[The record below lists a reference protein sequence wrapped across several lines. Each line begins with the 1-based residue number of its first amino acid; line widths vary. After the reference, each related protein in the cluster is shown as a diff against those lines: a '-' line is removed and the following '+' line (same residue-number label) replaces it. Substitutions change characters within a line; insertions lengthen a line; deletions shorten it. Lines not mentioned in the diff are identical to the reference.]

1 MLNAEIN
8 KCVRTIRKVL
18 QMSIED
24 NIENLAASL
33 DLVVESLNPTNDF
46 GNTVSD
52 ELHQIEY
59 QIGRVAD
66 ALEEILKR
74 MK

>member
-1 MLNAEIN
+1 
-8 KCVRTIRKVL
+8 
-18 QMSIED
+18 MSIED

-33 DLVVESLNPTNDF
+33 DLVVENLNPTNDF
-46 GNTVSD
+46 GNTVGD

-66 ALEEILKR
+66 ALELILKQ

>member
-1 MLNAEIN
+1 
-8 KCVRTIRKVL
+8 
-18 QMSIED
+18 MSIED
-24 NIENLAASL
+24 SIIEMVNSIDNVA
-33 DLVVESLNPTNDF
+33 DQLNPNNDF

-66 ALEEILKR
+66 ALESILKI
-74 MK
+74 MKK

>member
-1 MLNAEIN
+1 
-8 KCVRTIRKVL
+8 
-18 QMSIED
+18 MSIED
-24 NIENLAASL
+24 SIIEMVNSIDNVA
-33 DLVVESLNPTNDF
+33 DQLNPNNDF

-66 ALEEILKR
+66 ALEAILKI
-74 MK
+74 MKK